1 MRVLIVKMSSMG
13 DIIHTLPAINDASTA
28 LPGIQFDWVA
38 EEAFTDIPM
47 WHKNVKQVIPIAL
60 RRWRRQICQSLRQHE
75 VQRFYKQLRLQHYD
89 KVLDAQGSIKSAVT
103 TRLSRGYRI
112 GFDKNSV
119 RELFANLAY
128 QETFSVPWK
137 QHAIAR
143 SRQLFAKAFGYT
155 LANTSPG
162 YGIDKTR
169 LHLTKFTLPEN
180 YLVFVPNASWS
191 AKCWPEANWYSLAE
205 KTAQEKIPVFIP
217 WGNEEEKNRALRIR
231 DKHVNVTVLPALSLN
246 ELASV
251 LLHAKAA
258 VCVDTGLSHLAAAL
272 EVPTITLYGPTDPQF
287 IGTMGT
293 SQLHQSL
300 DASVET
306 IWQLLKTILRS

>member
-1 MRVLIVKMSSMG
+1 MHVLIVKMSSMG
-13 DIIHTLPAINDASTA
+13 DIIHTLPAINDANTA
-28 LPGIQFDWVA
+28 LPGIQFDWVT
-38 EEAFTDIPM
+38 EEAFTEIPM

-60 RRWRRQICQSLRQHE
+60 RRWRKQIYQSLREHE
-75 VQRFYKQLRLQHYD
+75 VQQFYKQLRRQHYD

-103 TRLSRGYRI
+103 TRLSRGYRV

-128 QETFSVPWK
+128 QKTFSVPWK

-155 LANTSPG
+155 LANTPPC
-162 YGIDKTR
+162 YGIDKTH

-191 AKCWPEANWYSLAE
+191 AKCWPETSWYSLAE

-217 WGNEEEKNRALRIR
+217 WGNEEEKKRASRIR
-231 DKHVNVTVLPALSLN
+231 NKHSNVTVLPALSLT

-251 LLHAKAA
+251 VLHAKAA

-272 EVPTITLYGPTDPQF
+272 EVPSITLYGPTDPQF

-293 SQLHQSL
+293 SQIHQPL

-306 IWQLLKTILRS
+306 IWQLLQTILN